1 MQDTAKF
8 TKYISTL
15 LTTLLNINLS
25 IQKEKEPRVLEPNPA
40 NFFCSHSFVH
50 DVECPE
56 SKMMLA
62 CFLFCRDNAPM
73 KEDNAA
79 APADAQDMP
88 AGIRRHTRPS
98 EECDYVNIREPK
110 REPK

>member
-1 MQDTAKF
+1 
-8 TKYISTL
+8 
-15 LTTLLNINLS
+15 
-25 IQKEKEPRVLEPNPA
+25 
-40 NFFCSHSFVH
+40 
-50 DVECPE
+50 
-56 SKMMLA
+56 
-62 CFLFCRDNAPM
+62 M